1 MSNYITIIREYYQI
15 SQAELAQLL
24 GLSRSSISMLEGD
37 YRSAVDLNGNK
48 NFVLL
53 YMAMLQLKQKQ
64 ASELEVA
71 ISIESEAS
79 QDKTIR
85 SAILKAQYQK
95 SLLERKLQ
103 IFTETNV
110 SLQTAITA
118 LEYITNTSK
127 PEAIDETASLW
138 LILQIRLKKQKAKK
152 INPSRIKL
160 IQAQIIG
167 LEAKLKELERA

>member
-1 MSNYITIIREYYQI
+1 
-15 SQAELAQLL
+15 
-24 GLSRSSISMLEGD
+24 MLEGD
-37 YRSAVDLNGNK
+37 HRSAIDLNVNK
-48 NFVLL
+48 NYVLL
-53 YMAMLQLKQKQ
+53 FMAMLQLKQKQ

-71 ISIESEAS
+71 SSKESEAS

-95 SLLERKLQ
+95 SLLERKLR
-103 IFTETNV
+103 IYTETNV
-110 SLQTAITA
+110 SLQTALSA

-127 PEAIDETASLW
+127 PEAIDEIASLW
-138 LILQIRLKKQKAKK
+138 LIIQIRLKKQKAKK

>member
-24 GLSRSSISMLEGD
+24 GVSRSSISMLEGD
-37 YRSAVDLNGNK
+37 HRSAIDLNVNK
-48 NFVLL
+48 NYVLL
-53 YMAMLQLKQKQ
+53 FMAMLQLKQKQ

-71 ISIESEAS
+71 SSKESEAS

-95 SLLERKLQ
+95 SLLERKLR
-103 IFTETNV
+103 IYTETNV
-110 SLQTAITA
+110 SLQTALSA

-127 PEAIDETASLW
+127 PEAIDEIASLW
-138 LILQIRLKKQKAKK
+138 LIIQIRLKKQKAKK